1 MIVIT
6 IKRLVRKKNDM
17 KNVEFFVNNHVN
29 GSKITWKKEVEKSCN
44 IHKFCALPRIGVSQ
58 KFSERLSKSGLTK
71 IYSLH
76 MLYVD
81 KTTFTWSVLELIF
94 CICAQDFAKQLSYVS
109 IITLTDNLV
118 FQNKF

>member
-1 MIVIT
+1 MVAKLLGKKKSKNLAISTNFVHYPE
-6 IKRLVRKKNDM
+6 LV
-17 KNVEFFVNNHVN
+17 F
-29 GSKITWKKEVEKSCN
+29 
-44 IHKFCALPRIGVSQ
+44 HK

-94 CICAQDFAKQLSYVS
+94 CICAQDFAKQLSYVAN
-109 IITLTDNLV
+109 ITLTDNLV